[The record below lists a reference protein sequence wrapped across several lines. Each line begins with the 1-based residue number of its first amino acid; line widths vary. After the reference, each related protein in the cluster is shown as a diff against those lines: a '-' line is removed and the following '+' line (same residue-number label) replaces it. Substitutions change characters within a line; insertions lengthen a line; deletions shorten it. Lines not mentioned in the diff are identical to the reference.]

1 MKCSDQGDQM
11 GTNMNV
17 YMTNV
22 SINHQIKPRK
32 VRITISMN
40 VSSTYTVPLRVI
52 NISTKDIIMVCVNQN
67 CKIDS

>member
-40 VSSTYTVPLRVI
+40 VSSTHTLPLRHI
-52 NISTKDIIMVCVNQN
+52 NISIYDIIMECGNQN

>member
-1 MKCSDQGDQM
+1 M

-22 SINHQIKPRK
+22 SINHQIKPPK

-40 VSSTYTVPLRVI
+40 VSSTYTVPSRESIRLHVFLI
-52 NISTKDIIMVCVNQN
+52 NISI
-67 CKIDS
+67 

>member
-1 MKCSDQGDQM
+1 M

-40 VSSTYTVPLRVI
+40 VSSTYITYTTYKHYYIKYHYGMWKSKL
-52 NISTKDIIMVCVNQN
+52 
-67 CKIDS
+67 

>member
-17 YMTNV
+17 YMTNI
-22 SINHQIKPRK
+22 SINHQIKPPK

-40 VSSTYTVPLRVI
+40 VSSTYTVPWTCNKVSDYMYYL
-52 NISTKDIIMVCVNQN
+52 
-67 CKIDS
+67 